1 MSSGYYIQQGDK
13 VQGPFSPQQIRNG
26 NRVRKI
32 TGDELASEGSGG
44 PWVPL
49 RMLIPD
55 LFTASR
61 DAVSSA
67 AQDGRAPTP
76 SPMSG
81 PVRPPPR
88 RMREAEIMTPQ
99 SMPTVGM
106 GQPLGFRP
114 GLIGIVLVC
123 AALFTVAA
131 YVIDNHNRQR
141 QNAINEVE
149 REAQEAIRRAQESL
163 RRRGY

>member
-32 TGDELASEGSGG
+32 TGEELASEGSGG

-55 LFTASR
+55 LFIASR
-61 DAVSSA
+61 DEVSA
-67 AQDGRAPTP
+67 ASQEGRALAP
-76 SPMSG
+76 SPISG

-88 RMREAEIMTPQ
+88 RTREAEIMTPQ
-99 SMPTVGM
+99 PMPTLGM
-106 GQPLGFRP
+106 GQLLGFRS
-114 GLIGIVLVC
+114 GLIGIVLVG
-123 AALFTVAA
+123 AALFAVAA
-131 YVIDNHNRQR
+131 YVIDDHNRQR
-141 QNAINEVE
+141 QNAINEAE
-149 REAQEAIRRAQESL
+149 RESREAIRRAQESL
-163 RRRGY
+163 RRLGY